1 MSNPDCWVIGRLG
14 EAAGWP
20 ASIAIYRLTLVEIN
34 LDERGTCL
42 GDLGVDHTLT
52 FLLGDFA

>member
-1 MSNPDCWVIGRLG
+1 MGDPDSWVIGRLG

-34 LDERGTCL
+34 LDKRGTCL
-42 GDLGVDHTLT
+42 GDLGGHRTTIFV
-52 FLLGDFA
+52 LGDFA